1 VFEIYRWLSCLI
13 GLKHARESWV
23 CSIWMYLC
31 RCAVF
36 IIRAIATQVFTQLF
50 SLLKFYFLFFIIFYF
65 LSLQMF
71 SSSWRCFDVNWHLDG
86 LYPILAALIHSYVKI
101 KFCTWCL
108 QVAPSIWE
116 FVVYL
121 INVLCSFEQSELG
134 HKAGA
139 DLEGGVR
146 GVRPLKFAKHM
157 LYNVN

>member
-1 VFEIYRWLSCLI
+1 MI
-13 GLKHARESWV
+13 GLKQSREVGSVRFESV
-23 CSIWMYLC
+23 CVGVRFLSFEPL
-31 RCAVF
+31 
-36 IIRAIATQVFTQLF
+36 QLKCSHNF
-50 SLLKFYFLFFIIFYF
+50 FLFYNFFTFCRYRC
-65 LSLQMF
+65 F

-146 GVRPLKFAKHM
+146 PLKFAKHM